1 MRLKR
6 KLLAFIL
13 TCMAL
18 FTLTAAPAVAAEAS
32 RDSISVTGS
41 AEEEVAPDM
50 AVIYGTLEQKNPT
63 AAEAREGLA
72 RQIQAL
78 TRELRLQLVP
88 DEDVQN
94 IQYSLEPQYV
104 YERNSNKQKADGYL
118 ARTEYKIR
126 VTNLKKLGPVLDK
139 AIGSGLTVNHVDFD
153 LKDRNLYENKLLD
166 QAVSNARARA
176 AVVARAGGR
185 QRGTLLNASLNTTAS
200 PLRLGRAYLMEA
212 KAQNDAASTGTE
224 LSAGVLTVSARVS
237 LVFGLQ

>member
-18 FTLTAAPAVAAEAS
+18 FTLTAAPAFAAEAS
-32 RDSISVTGS
+32 WDSISVTGS

-94 IQYSLEPQYV
+94 SLEPQYV

-185 QRGTLLNASLNTTAS
+185 QLGTLLNASLNTTAS

>member
-18 FTLTAAPAVAAEAS
+18 FTLTAAPAFAAEAS

-88 DEDVQN
+88 GPAVVVRF
-94 IQYSLEPQYV
+94 L
-104 YERNSNKQKADGYL
+104 RGNSVRSVVHRVRW
-118 ARTEYKIR
+118 RTA
-126 VTNLKKLGPVLDK
+126 GPVPAVLSIQ
-139 AIGSGLTVNHVDFD
+139 ANSAPTAVLQS
-153 LKDRNLYENKLLD
+153 LL
-166 QAVSNARARA
+166 
-176 AVVARAGGR
+176 
-185 QRGTLLNASLNTTAS
+185 
-200 PLRLGRAYLMEA
+200 
-212 KAQNDAASTGTE
+212 
-224 LSAGVLTVSARVS
+224 
-237 LVFGLQ
+237 